1 VSILAEI
8 GISSEQAITALVSAG
23 STAVVAMVVAALK
36 TPGEL
41 RQLRKELDDYVKREE
56 HKTRRIFRKIRRI
69 ENILI
74 DDQIRQGNDLIG
86 LHAEMRSDQR
96 DEADARDMNE

>member
-1 VSILAEI
+1 MTILAEI
-8 GISSEQAITALVSAG
+8 GISPEQAITALVSAG

-41 RQLRKELDDYVKREE
+41 RTLKEEFKDYVEKEE
-56 HKTRRIFRKIRRI
+56 RKTRRIFRKIRRI

-74 DDQIRQGNDLIG
+74 DEQIRQGKDLVG

-96 DEADARDMNE
+96 DEADARDVE

>member
-1 VSILAEI
+1 MSILAEI

-41 RQLRKELDDYVKREE
+41 RNLKQEFKDYTEREE
-56 HKTRRIFRKIRRI
+56 RKTRRIFRKIRRI

-74 DDQIRQGNDLIG
+74 DEQIRQGKDLIG

-96 DEADARDMNE
+96 DEADARDVE